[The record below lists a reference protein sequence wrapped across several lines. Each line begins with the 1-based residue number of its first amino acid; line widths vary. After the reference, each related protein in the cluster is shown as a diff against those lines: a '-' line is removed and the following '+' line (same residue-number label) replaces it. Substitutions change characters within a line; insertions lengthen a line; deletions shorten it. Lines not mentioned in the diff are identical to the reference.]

1 MRWVHHYEKEFE
13 QRWNRVAR
21 LCGLSSPVDGTYV
34 TIRGWLSLYRAV
46 DRGGKTVDFR
56 LSPRRH
62 LPAAEAFFRKAIRR
76 QGSAPGTITLDGY
89 AATYRAVREM
99 RFDDQLA
106 EDTKLRAWKYLSN
119 LVDRITAGE
128 AADRRDARPQPVQD
142 RGDHHR
148 RD

>member
-1 MRWVHHYEKEFE
+1 MQTTRTLAPQGGEHV
-13 QRWNRVAR
+13 R
-21 LCGLSSPVDGTYV
+21 
-34 TIRGWLSLYRAV
+34 IRGWLSLYRAV

-62 LPAAEAFFRKAIRR
+62 LPAAKAFFRK
-76 QGSAPGTITLDGY
+76 APGTITLDGY
-89 AATYRAVREM
+89 AAAYRAVREM

-128 AADRRDARPQPVQD
+128 AADRRDARHQPVQD